1 MIYAYA
7 LDRHCELD
15 LLYNSLKM
23 SREKKLF
30 KALFVSGDR
39 QYHLCLGIANINPN
53 KREGGKNTRND
64 GKNIKLRITSQLF

>member
-1 MIYAYA
+1 
-7 LDRHCELD
+7 
-15 LLYNSLKM
+15 M

-64 GKNIKLRITSQLF
+64 GKNIKLRITFQLF